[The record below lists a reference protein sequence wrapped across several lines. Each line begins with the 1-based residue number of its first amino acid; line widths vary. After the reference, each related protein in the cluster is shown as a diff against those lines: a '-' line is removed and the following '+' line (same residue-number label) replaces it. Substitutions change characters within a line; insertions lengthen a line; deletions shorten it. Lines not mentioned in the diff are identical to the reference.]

1 MNKDEFVKLTIPQ
14 RLEYLWA
21 EGEFISQK
29 VYYENDISL
38 FLMDNFLVEVFF
50 NRIYNDVV
58 GVEIQENNQILFE
71 YVKDLEL
78 NDLLR

>member
-1 MNKDEFVKLTIPQ
+1 MIKDDFIKLTITQ
-14 RLEYLWA
+14 RMEQLWA

-38 FLMDNFLVEVFF
+38 FLMDTFLVEVFF
-50 NRIYNDVV
+50 NRISNEIV
-58 GVEIQENNQILFE
+58 GAEIQENNQILFE

-78 NDLLR
+78 NELLK